1 MTALGQGRRAARLL
15 HPVRHR
21 LLPWVVLAVAVGL
34 AVPTTSSA
42 LVPVV
47 PVLLAGQVLGVS
59 LNLTPADFR
68 AAARRAHLV
77 GAALLLEWTVLPALA
92 LLVSRAIPSR
102 ELASGV
108 VICAIAPAE
117 ITSGL
122 MAAVA
127 GGDAA
132 LATSIMAG
140 SLALATVLVPVWLG
154 LALGGAAHFN
164 PLSLVGE
171 LGLSV
176 LLPLLAGVLLRVRF
190 PSLARHRHIF
200 LDLSAACL
208 VLVVLA
214 GMGPARPA
222 LLSATLLPIVLLAG
236 AILLAG
242 GALGWGLGRGLS
254 LPRRTAA
261 AVGFPVAIRE
271 FGVAIAVAVAVLPRA
286 AAVAGVY
293 GILMVAGA
301 GTVAAWLGRPALSGS
316 HVRR

>member
-208 VLVVLA
+208 VLVALA

>member
-1 MTALGQGRRAARLL
+1 MTRLKHWRL
-15 HPVRHR
+15 SVHTFHPVRHR
-21 LLPWVVLAVAVGL
+21 LLPWVVLAVGVGL
-34 AVPTTSSA
+34 AVPTTSGA

-77 GAALLLEWTVLPALA
+77 GGALLLEWTVLPALA
-92 LLVSRAIPSR
+92 VLASRAIPSR

-122 MAAVA
+122 MTAVA

-140 SLALATVLVPVWLG
+140 SLALATILVPVWLS
-154 LALGGAAHFN
+154 LALGGSTHFN
-164 PLSLVGE
+164 PISLVDE

-176 LLPLLAGVLLRVRF
+176 LVPLLAGVLLRVRF
-190 PSLARHRHIF
+190 PGLARHRHLF

-214 GMGPARPA
+214 GIGPARPA

-236 AILLAG
+236 AVLLAG

-254 LPRRTAA
+254 LPHRTAA

-301 GTVAAWLGRPALSGS
+301 GTVAAWLGRPVVSGS
-316 HVRR
+316 HERR

>member
-1 MTALGQGRRAARLL
+1 MTTRGQGRQVARLL

-21 LLPWVVLAVAVGL
+21 LLPWVVLAVGVGL
-34 AVPTTSSA
+34 VVPTTSGA
-42 LVPVV
+42 LVQVV
-47 PVLLAGQVLGVS
+47 PILLAGQVLGVS

-92 LLVSRAIPSR
+92 VLASRAIPNR

-122 MAAVA
+122 MTAVA

-140 SLALATVLVPVWLG
+140 SLALATVLVPVWLS
-154 LALGGAAHFN
+154 LALGGSTHFN

-190 PSLARHRHIF
+190 PGLARHRHLF

-222 LLSATLLPIVLLAG
+222 LLSAALLPIILLAG
-236 AILLAG
+236 AVLLAG
-242 GALGWGLGRGLS
+242 GALGWGLGWVLS
-254 LPRRTAA
+254 LPHRTAA

-301 GTVAAWLGRPALSGS
+301 GTVAAWLGRPTLSGS
-316 HVRR
+316 HERR

>member
-1 MTALGQGRRAARLL
+1 MTQVRHWRVAARAL

-21 LLPWVVLAVAVGL
+21 LLPWVVLAVGLGL
-34 AVPTTSSA
+34 AVPRASGTM
-42 LVPVV
+42 VPVV
-47 PVLLAGQVLGVS
+47 PVLLAGQVMGVS

-68 AAARRAHLV
+68 AAARRVHLV
-77 GAALLLEWTVLPALA
+77 GAALLLEWTVLPGLA
-92 LLVSRAIPSR
+92 VLGSMAIPSR

-140 SLALATVLVPVWLG
+140 SLALATVLVPLWLG
-154 LALGGAAHFN
+154 VALGGTARFA
-164 PLSLVGE
+164 PLPLVGE

-176 LLPLLAGVLLRVRF
+176 LAPLLAGVLLRARF
-190 PSLARHRHIF
+190 PRLARHRHLF

-222 LLSATLLPIVLLAG
+222 LFSAKLLPIVLLAG
-236 AILLAG
+236 AVLLVG
-242 GALGWGLGRGLS
+242 GVLGWGLGWTLS
-254 LPRRTAA
+254 LPRRTAT

-286 AAVAGVY
+286 AVVAGVY

-301 GTVAAWLGRPALSGS
+301 GTVAAWLGRAAFNGS
-316 HVRR
+316 RETP

>member
-1 MTALGQGRRAARLL
+1 M
-15 HPVRHR
+15 
-21 LLPWVVLAVAVGL
+21 LAVAIGL
-34 AVPTTSSA
+34 ALPATSAAMVPN
-42 LVPVV
+42 V

-59 LNLTPADFR
+59 LNLTPTDFR
-68 AAARRAHLV
+68 AAARRVHLV
-77 GAALLLEWTVLPALA
+77 GAALLLQWTVLPGLA
-92 LLVSRAIPSR
+92 VVVSRAIPSR
-102 ELASGV
+102 ELASGM
-108 VICAIAPAE
+108 VICAVAPAE

-140 SLALATVLVPVWLG
+140 SLALATILVPVWLG
-154 LALGGAAHFN
+154 VSLGGTARFN

-171 LGLSV
+171 LSLSV
-176 LLPLLAGVLLRVRF
+176 LVPLVAGVVLRFRF
-190 PSLARHRHIF
+190 PGLARYRHHF

-236 AILLAG
+236 AVLLTG
-242 GALGWGLGRGLS
+242 GALGWGLGRALS
-254 LPRRTAA
+254 LPRRTAT

-301 GTVAAWLGRPALSGS
+301 GTVAAWLGRPVVSGS
-316 HVRR
+316 RETR

>member
-1 MTALGQGRRAARLL
+1 MTHLRHWRLAARAL

-21 LLPWVVLAVAVGL
+21 LLPWVVLAVGVGL
-34 AVPTTSSA
+34 AVPRASGTM
-42 LVPVV
+42 VPVV

-59 LNLTPADFR
+59 LSLTPADFR
-68 AAARRAHLV
+68 AAARRVHLV
-77 GAALLLEWTVLPALA
+77 GAALLLEWTVLPGLA
-92 LLVSRAIPSR
+92 VLSSRVIPSR

-140 SLALATVLVPVWLG
+140 SLALATVLVPLWLG
-154 LALGGAAHFN
+154 VALGGTARFA
-164 PLSLVGE
+164 PLPLVGE

-176 LLPLLAGVLLRVRF
+176 LAPLLAGVLLRARF
-190 PSLARHRHIF
+190 PRLARHRHLF

-208 VLVVLA
+208 VVVVLA

-222 LLSATLLPIVLLAG
+222 LFSAKFLPIVLLA
-236 AILLAG
+236 AAVLLAG
-242 GALGWGLGRGLS
+242 GALGWGLGRTLY
-254 LPRRTAA
+254 LPHRTAT

-316 HVRR
+316 RETP

>member
-1 MTALGQGRRAARLL
+1 MTPSRRWRLAARVL

-21 LLPWVVLAVAVGL
+21 LLPWVVLAVGIGL
-34 AVPTTSSA
+34 AEPTTSGA

-68 AAARRAHLV
+68 AAGRRLHLV

-92 LLVSRAIPSR
+92 VLVSRAIPSR

-108 VICAIAPAE
+108 VICAVAPAE

-132 LATSIMAG
+132 LATSITAG
-140 SLALATVLVPVWLG
+140 SLALATFLVPAWLG
-154 LALGGAAHFN
+154 VALGGTSQFN
-164 PLSLVGE
+164 PLSVVGE

-176 LLPLLAGVLLRVRF
+176 LVPLLAGVVLRARF
-190 PSLARHRHIF
+190 PRLARYRHLF

-222 LLSATLLPIVLLAG
+222 LLSATLLPIILLAG
-236 AILLAG
+236 AVLLAG
-242 GALGWGLGRGLS
+242 GALGWGLGQALS
-254 LPRRTAA
+254 LPRPTAT

-271 FGVAIAVAVAVLPRA
+271 FGVAIAVAVAVLPQA

-301 GTVAAWLGRPALSGS
+301 GTVAAWLGSSALSGS
-316 HVRR
+316 RETR